1 MEFSDIFLGLFI
13 IFHSMVLGFMLL
25 FIAVIAPTIF
35 TVLDET
41 NAGLL
46 LRKFFPRMFLF
57 GLVILFFAIIVAVQA
72 ERLDLTTLSS
82 ISALGFIFNAFY
94 LTPLIN
100 KKRDE
105 LIENPDASNA
115 GFKLA
120 HGFSV
125 SIFISQLIISL
136 ICLAMVH
143 HPIIY

>member
-1 MEFSDIFLGLFI
+1 
-13 IFHSMVLGFMLL
+13 MVLGFMLL
-25 FIAVIAPTIF
+25 FIAVIAPTVF

-41 NAGLL
+41 NAGLM

-57 GLVILFFAIIVAVQA
+57 GFGILFLAIITAVQA
-72 ERLDLTTLSS
+72 DRSDLITLSS
-82 ISALGFIFNAFY
+82 ISALGFIFNAIY
-94 LTPLIN
+94 LAPLIN

-105 LIENPDASNA
+105 LNENPDASNA

-125 SIFISQLIISL
+125 SIFILQLIISL

-143 HPIIY
+143 HPII

>member
-1 MEFSDIFLGLFI
+1 
-13 IFHSMVLGFMLL
+13 MLL
-25 FIAVIAPTIF
+25 FIAVIAPTVF

-41 NAGLL
+41 NAGLM

-57 GLVILFFAIIVAVQA
+57 GFAILFLAIITAVQA
-72 ERLDLTTLSS
+72 GRSDLITLSS

-94 LTPLIN
+94 LAPLIN

-105 LIENPDASNA
+105 LNENPDASNA

-143 HPIIY
+143 HSII